1 LRVCLWL
8 QYILLNQILAVFCI
22 MEIENVRAWVQ
33 RAGNDCKK
41 EKRPPFESDET
52 WNLKKNSKILRRN
65 CSRLE
70 S

>member
-41 EKRPPFESDET
+41 EKGPPFESDET
-52 WNLKKNSKILRRN
+52 WNLKKTQKF
-65 CSRLE
+65 
-70 S
+70 